1 MKRILLFFIAAL
13 TLLAFPKVN
22 FGQAPNLGTAGNF
35 AVFTAAG
42 AFNCTGASVVTGDVG
57 TAEGAFNAFPPG
69 TLNGVKHVLDPIST
83 QASVDVKVAY
93 SDLFA
98 RTCGAVIGTTL
109 GNGQVLSPNVYCLG
123 AASTLNGD
131 LILDGEGDPNALFI
145 FKIDGALSTNANSNV
160 ILTNGASS
168 CNVYWQINGALGQGA
183 GFGINSTFRGTI
195 VANGA
200 ISFSSGAKLYGR
212 ALSQAG
218 AISLSDNVITAGG
231 AASASTITASGPTT
245 ICEGENVVLS
255 GNNGGVWNTGATTP
269 TITVITSGD
278 YFVTNTSVCGE
289 ATSNHIVVEV
299 NPLPNAAVGSNASIC
314 IPNSVTIGAAAVP
327 GSTYSWAPVTG
338 LSSATIANPV
348 ASPVVTT
355 VYTLTE
361 TITATGCQK
370 TNSVTVTVDPAP
382 VASVITAGGATT
394 FCANE
399 NVVLSGNNGGVWSN
413 GATTP
418 TITVSTAGDYFVT
431 NTNACGSVT
440 SNHISVTVNP
450 SPAAVAG
457 ANRAICLGSGT
468 QIGAPA
474 VVGNTYSW
482 TAVPAGFTS
491 TESNPTVTPL
501 VTTTYTLVETITA
514 TGCQASNSVT
524 VTIDLLPPTA
534 SVITADGPTILCAAE
549 SVTLSGNVG
558 GTWSTGA
565 TTPSITVN
573 TSGDYFVTNSSGCGV
588 DVTSNHLTVTV
599 NPLPAAVA
607 GADRSVCT
615 GESTQLGT
623 TAVTGSTYS
632 WTSAPAG
639 FASTSAN
646 PTVTPLVTTTYTV
659 VETTTATGCTN
670 THSVIVTVYPLPA
683 AIAGADRNICINT
696 TTQIGG
702 ANVTGSTYSWTS
714 VPAGFT
720 SVLAN
725 PTVKPLVTTTYTVV
739 ETNTT
744 TGCTNSNSVI
754 VTVYPVPTAIAGA
767 ARAICFNT
775 ATQIGSPPINGS
787 IYKWSS
793 VPAGFTSAQSNPT
806 VSPLVTTTY
815 RVLETNAAGCSNA
828 NTVVV
833 TVNPIPAAIAGAD
846 KVICATTSTT
856 LGAAA
861 VTGSTYSWS
870 SVPAGFTSTEANPTL
885 TPMAS
890 ATYTVVE
897 TITAT
902 GCTKSNSVVVTVNP
916 IPAAVAGFS
925 RTICLDTSTTLGAAA
940 VPGNT
945 YRWSSVP
952 GGFTSTVANPTVSP
966 LVTTTYIV
974 VETNTAT
981 GCANSNSVLVTVTNL
996 PEAKAGA
1003 DRTICLNESTQIGAV
1018 AISGNTY
1025 SWTSVPAGFTST
1037 QANPIVTPLVTT
1049 TYTVVETKTNS
1060 ECSGTASHSVV
1071 VTVSPVPAAIA
1082 GADRTMCLN
1091 AGTQIGAA
1099 AIAGSSYSWSSVPA
1113 GFTSTTANPTVNPL
1127 VTTTYTV
1134 IETNTATGCTN
1145 SNSVVVTVNPIPAAV
1160 AGAARTI
1167 CQNENTQIGA
1177 AAVTGSTYS
1186 WSSVPAGFASSEAN
1200 PTVSPLVTTTYTVVE
1215 TTAASCVNSNSVVVT
1230 VIPAP
1235 AAIAGADRN
1244 ICLNESTQIGANAVA
1259 GNTYS
1264 WTSVPAG
1271 YTSTVANPTVSPLVT
1286 TTYTLVETNDANG
1299 CQNSNSVTVTIAPA
1313 TIIVTEPADQLACV
1327 GNPVSFTAVATG
1339 TDLTYQWRKGTV
1351 NLVNGGNISGATSAT
1366 LTINPVKMT
1375 DAAANYNV
1383 VITGACSSIKTS
1395 KNVSLEVDAAPSI
1408 STSACVGSSVSFSAN
1423 ATGSSLTYQWR
1434 KGNVDLTN
1442 GGNISGATSPTL
1454 TINPVSA
1461 SDASPNYNVVI
1472 TGTCSPDATSLNI
1485 GLIVN
1490 AGFSITAEPANQ
1502 VACVGSSAIF
1512 TVGTTGTGLTYQWR
1526 KGTVNLTNGG
1536 NISGATSPT
1545 LTINPVSATD
1555 VASDYNVVVTG
1566 PCSPM
1571 GTSKMTALSLCIP
1584 NGNAS
1589 LENGDKKNAV
1599 TIYPNPFTASI
1610 DIRVNDASKIDNYK
1624 LKIYNI
1630 LGEEV
1635 LNTLITKDVTT
1646 LKTSN
1651 LTSGVYLYEVSS
1663 NNKTIQSGKL
1673 ISNSK

>member
-1 MKRILLFFIAAL
+1 MKRTLLFFIAAI
-13 TLLAFPKVN
+13 TLLAFPKIN
-22 FGQAPNLGTAGNF
+22 FGQTPNLGTAGNF
-35 AVFTAAG
+35 ALFTAAG

-69 TLNGVKHVLDPIST
+69 TLIGVKHVLDPIST

-145 FKIDGALSTNANSNV
+145 IKIDGALSTNANSNV
-160 ILTNGASS
+160 ILINGASS

-183 GFGINSTFRGTI
+183 GFGINSTFRGII

-200 ISFSSGAKLYGR
+200 ISFSSGAKLYGS
-212 ALSQAG
+212 ALTQAG
-218 AISLSDNVITAGG
+218 AISLSDNLITAGE
-231 AASASTITASGPTT
+231 AASASTITADGPTT
-245 ICEGENVVLS
+245 ICEGESVILS
-255 GNNGGVWNTGATTP
+255 GNNGGVWSTGATTP
-269 TITVITSGD
+269 TITVSTSGD

-289 ATSNHIVVEV
+289 AISNHIVVEV
-299 NPLPNAAVGSNASIC
+299 NPLPTAAVGNNASIC
-314 IPNSVTIGAAAVP
+314 IPNSVTLGAAAVP
-327 GSTYSWAPVTG
+327 GSTYSWTPAIG

-355 VYTLTE
+355 IYTLTE
-361 TITATGCQK
+361 TITATGCQS

-418 TITVSTAGDYFVT
+418 SITVSTTGDYFVT
-431 NTNACGSVT
+431 NTTACGSVS

-450 SPAAVAG
+450 SPEAVAG
-457 ANRAICLGSGT
+457 ANRAICLNEST

-474 VVGNTYSW
+474 VSGNTYSW
-482 TAVPAGFTS
+482 TSDPAEFTDA
-491 TESNPTVTPL
+491 TANPTVTPL
-501 VTTTYTLVETITA
+501 VTTTYTLVETNTA
-514 TGCQASNSVT
+514 TGCQATNSVT

-534 SVITADGPTILCAAE
+534 SVIAADGPTILCVGE

-558 GTWSTGA
+558 GTWSNGA
-565 TTPSITVN
+565 TTPSITV
-573 TSGDYFVTNSSGCGV
+573 TTAGDYFVTNTSGCGA

-599 NPLPAAVA
+599 NPLPSAVA
-607 GADRSVCT
+607 GADRSICPGV
-615 GESTQLGT
+615 STQLGT

-632 WTSAPAG
+632 WTSSPAG

-646 PTVTPLVTTTYTV
+646 PTVTPMVTTTYTV
-659 VETTTATGCTN
+659 VETITATGCTN
-670 THSVIVTVYPLPA
+670 THSVVVTVYPLPA
-683 AIAGADRNICINT
+683 AIAGADRDICINT

-702 ANVTGSTYSWTS
+702 ANVSGSTYSWTS

-720 SVLAN
+720 SSIAN
-725 PTVKPLVTTTYTVV
+725 PSVKPLITTTYTVV

-744 TGCTNSNSVI
+744 TGCTNSNSVV
-754 VTVYPVPTAIAGA
+754 VTVSPVPLAIAGA
-767 ARAICFNT
+767 DRAICLNT
-775 ATQIGSPPINGS
+775 ATQIGFPPIPGS
-787 IYKWSS
+787 TYKWTS

-806 VSPLVTTTY
+806 VSPLITTTY

-833 TVNPIPAAIAGAD
+833 TVNPIPEAVAGAD
-846 KVICATTSTT
+846 RVICSGTSTT

-870 SVPAGFTSTEANPTL
+870 SVPAGFTSTEANPTV
-885 TPMAS
+885 TPMVS
-890 ATYTVVE
+890 TTYTVVE

-916 IPAAVAGFS
+916 TPEAIAGFS
-925 RTICLDTSTTLGAAA
+925 RTICVGTSTTLGAAA
-940 VPGNT
+940 VSGST

-952 GGFTSTVANPTVSP
+952 TGFSSTVANPTVSP

-974 VETNTAT
+974 VETNTAD
-981 GCANSNSVLVTVTNL
+981 GCVNSNSVLVTVTSL
-996 PEAKAGA
+996 PEANAGA
-1003 DRTICLNESTQIGAV
+1003 DRTICLNESTQIGAT
-1018 AISGNTY
+1018 AIAGNTY
-1025 SWTSVPAGFTST
+1025 SWTSVPEGFTST
-1037 QANPIVTPLVTT
+1037 EANPVVSPLVTT
-1049 TYTVVETKTNS
+1049 TYTVVETKTGS
-1060 ECSGTASHSVV
+1060 ECAGTATNSVV
-1071 VTVSPVPAAIA
+1071 VSVSPVPAAIA
-1082 GADRTMCLN
+1082 GADRVMCLN

-1099 AIAGSSYSWSSVPA
+1099 AVAGSTYSWSSVPA
-1113 GFTSTTANPTVNPL
+1113 GFASTTANPTVNPL
-1127 VTTTYTV
+1127 VTTTYAV
-1134 IETNTATGCTN
+1134 VETNTATGCVN
-1145 SNSVVVTVNPIPAAV
+1145 SNSVVVTVNPIPEAI
-1160 AGAARTI
+1160 AGADRTI
-1167 CQNENTQIGA
+1167 CEDVNTQIGA

-1186 WSSVPAGFASSEAN
+1186 WSSVPAGFTSSVAN
-1200 PTVSPLVTTTYTVVE
+1200 PTVSPIVTTTYTVIE
-1215 TTAASCVNSNSVVVT
+1215 TSDAGCINSNSVVVT

-1235 AAIAGADRN
+1235 AAIAGADRD
-1244 ICLNESTQIGANAVA
+1244 ICLNANTQIGSPAVA
-1259 GNTYS
+1259 VNTYS

-1271 YTSTVANPTVSPLVT
+1271 FTSTVANPTVSPLVT

-1299 CQNSNSVTVTIAPA
+1299 CQQSNSVTVTIS
-1313 TIIVTEPADQLACV
+1313 TGTVIVAQPADQLACV
-1327 GNPVSFTAVATG
+1327 GNSVSFTVTATG
-1339 TDLTYQWRKGTV
+1339 TDLTYQWRRGTV
-1351 NLVNGGNISGATSAT
+1351 NLTDGGTISGATTAT
-1366 LTINPVKMT
+1366 LTINPVKMS
-1375 DAAANYNV
+1375 DAATDYNV
-1383 VITGACSSIKTS
+1383 VISGACSSTETS
-1395 KNVSLEVDAAPSI
+1395 ENVSLEVESAPTI
-1408 STSACVGSSVSFSAN
+1408 STSACIGSTVSFSAN
-1423 ATGSSLTYQWR
+1423 ATGSALTYQWR
-1434 KGNVDLTN
+1434 KGNVDLTD

-1485 GLIVN
+1485 GLVVN
-1490 AGFSITAEPANQ
+1490 AGFSITAEPTNQ
-1502 VACVGSSAIF
+1502 EACVGNAAVF

-1545 LTINPVSATD
+1545 LTINPVSAAD

-1571 GTSKMTALSLCIP
+1571 ATSNAAALSLCVP
-1584 NGNAS
+1584 NSNAS
-1589 LENGDKKNAV
+1589 LENGDTKNAV

-1651 LTSGVYLYEVSS
+1651 LTSGVYLFEVSS

-1673 ISNSK
+1673 ISKQ